1 MGKLPMDISPPYR
14 CHHCDN
20 YSGPQCLAFKRNW
33 IDEREAEV
41 IKRID
46 KLEMQSGMGTKPIF
60 KPDMVNHPPH
70 YTHSTSEVYE
80 TIKVIEAWGL
90 DKDFCLGN
98 VVKYISRWNKKG
110 DPVENLKKAQWY
122 LNRKIENLGK
132 NK

>member
-1 MGKLPMDISPPYR
+1 MGIPAPQYTR
-14 CHHCDN
+14 CPICFMSYDKCVCKEVNCDRLN
-20 YSGPQCLAFKRNW
+20 
-33 IDEREAEV
+33 
-41 IKRID
+41 
-46 KLEMQSGMGTKPIF
+46 MQSGMGTKPIF

-70 YTHSTSEVYE
+70 YTNSTSEMYE

-98 VVKYISRWNKKG
+98 VVKYISRWDKKG